1 MEEIEVIYEDGVFR
15 PLKKLDLKEGTRGKI
30 RLKRDIIKETFG
42 ILKGK
47 NLSKFLEEV
56 EDEWGFVDS
65 IKILRGWSFLVS
77 GSCEIVVSERDN

>member
-1 MEEIEVIYEDGVFR
+1 MNDMEVE
-15 PLKKLDLKEGTRGKI
+15 KI
-30 RLKRDIIKETFG
+30 KRDIIKETFG

-47 NLSKFLEEV
+47 NLSKLLEKV

-77 GSCEIVVSERDN
+77 RSCEIIVSERDN

>member
-47 NLSKFLEEV
+47 NLSKLLEEV
-56 EDEWGFVDS
+56 EDEWGFLL
-65 IKILRGWSFLVS
+65 IR
-77 GSCEIVVSERDN
+77 

>member
-47 NLSKFLEEV
+47 NLSRLLEEV
-56 EDEWGFVDS
+56 EDEWGF
-65 IKILRGWSFLVS
+65 
-77 GSCEIVVSERDN
+77 C